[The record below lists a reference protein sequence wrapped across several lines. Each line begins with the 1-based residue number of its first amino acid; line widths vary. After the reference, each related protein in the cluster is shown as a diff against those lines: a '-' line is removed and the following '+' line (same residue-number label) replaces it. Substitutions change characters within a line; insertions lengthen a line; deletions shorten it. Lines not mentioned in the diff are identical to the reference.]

1 MRWLKVLWFVGGVL
15 LQGWVWACS
24 QVVETPRPLPPVAEH
39 EWAFVSQNLWHF
51 NDDISVKRLQAV
63 AAYVRNHLQSP
74 HFLALQEVSSHD
86 ILQQLAD
93 VIKGQGGPHYETWLI
108 PGPDAGSMHL
118 GVMVRAPLRVKQVQT
133 LFSEQGSRTALS
145 VYQRPPLLVE
155 LETPK
160 ITVVNVHQ
168 RSGMG
173 LPQKQVVEQRHK
185 QATLL
190 FEWITNTYEAG
201 HEVMLLGDV
210 NSHLKADVFGE
221 PLSLLNRWPLHN
233 AWQLLP
239 EEERFSYIYR
249 CERQAIDHVFVTPK
263 LWQRVQKAV
272 VSRGN
277 AGRYRPLY
285 QSQGVKVASDHDAVG
300 VYLHQDL

>member
-1 MRWLKVLWFVGGVL
+1 MRWLRRWCFIVGCL
-15 LQGWVWACS
+15 LQGALWACS
-24 QVVETPRPLPPVAEH
+24 QVVDVPRALPPAAPH

-74 HFLALQEVSSHD
+74 HFLAVQEVGSHE

-93 VIKGQGGPHYETWLI
+93 VIQGQGGPEYETWLI
-108 PGPDAGSMHL
+108 PGPDAGGMHL
-118 GVMVRAPLRVKQVQT
+118 GVMVRAPLKVKRVSA
-133 LFSEQGSRTALS
+133 LFTEQSSRTALRLF
-145 VYQRPPLLVE
+145 QRPPLLVE

-160 ITVVNVHQ
+160 MMVVNVHQ
-168 RSGMG
+168 RSGVG
-173 LPQKQVVEQRHK
+173 LPQKQVVQQRYR
-185 QATLL
+185 QANVL
-190 FEWITNTYEAG
+190 FQWIADAHEAG
-201 HEVMLLGDV
+201 YEIMLLGDV
-210 NSHLKADVFGE
+210 NSHPKADVFGE
-221 PLSLLNRWPLHN
+221 PFALLNRWPLHN

-249 CERQAIDHVFVTPK
+249 CEREAIDHVFLTPR
-263 LWQRVQKAV
+263 LWQRVQRAV

-285 QSQGVKVASDHDAVG
+285 QSQGVAVVSDHDAVG
-300 VYLHQDL
+300 VYVHRDL